1 MLPEI
6 EPVPSSKP
14 SEPLSGQLERLI
26 ESQQHL
32 TESISR
38 LADSNMALVH
48 AMGDEGKEDPET
60 VSYLDGSRCA

>member
-1 MLPEI
+1 MSESEQPSVSAEMMLGA
-6 EPVPSSKP
+6 
-14 SEPLSGQLERLI
+14 LARLI
-26 ESQQHL
+26 ESQQQL

-48 AMGDEGKEDPET
+48 AMGDEGEEEQEP